1 MHPLIEGKFG
11 LTLPPHMNIPIILE
25 VTDSLTKDASVV
37 GGKAQSVA
45 ELVAQ
50 NAPVPAG
57 FVIPVQ
63 AFQSFIEPHL
73 ADISRE
79 LGTVDA
85 TSPASAFDAG
95 DRICELLCKAPIP
108 AELELAI
115 DKRVDDGRY
124 AVRSTA
130 TAEDSVTASFAGIY
144 ESFLD
149 GYDAKSVANRVKDVW
164 LSYFSGRA
172 ISYRVMQG
180 INHLTGGMAVLVM
193 ELVDADAGGVVF
205 TRDPRDGSD
214 QLLIN
219 VALGLGEG
227 VVSGQAQADS
237 FSLDSSSLEVIRR
250 NVIDKELMFVT
261 NPDGETTKVPVPAE
275 QRSEAALSDE
285 NLRRV
290 AEISLELKK
299 RAGDDRDIEF
309 AVRNDEVFVLQ
320 SRPITTGAAPQEEFP
335 ISWDSPEEEKLHWV
349 TGRPDPLFPLV
360 IDYSFM
366 QGEAEKRSVDFTGQ
380 YMGRQ
385 DLKKIVNGYLYSA
398 PSPRDP
404 EELKNRLFKHHLQ
417 GRRYLEKGT
426 TYFYEEVEPVL
437 RSNLAALEQD
447 RPADDTPIPD
457 HVAYLRRAM
466 RLATDHQN
474 DLHWRSWAGF
484 KEKDDLANLFAEI
497 TGRPPV
503 ESSDLTLGMEHMT
516 AKLSRRMNAIAAL
529 VKSDKWLSE
538 KFAER
543 DYDALFARGNG
554 NNPVV
559 RSFRTRFRSLLKTWG
574 RRNGIGYGTAW
585 KPTDPTWNMRPDI
598 PLDTIGSFVRQDIE
612 DVGRSRKQLRLR
624 RETAI
629 ADVRRIIGR
638 DKQLRKKFDFELFRA
653 SNHIK
658 MMENHNYLI
667 EQCTFGEYR
676 EAIDRAGRALVSS
689 GWLDEADDIFYLR
702 LNQLDDAVAA
712 NDYSDLRRL
721 VITARQEW
729 QENSKLDRPDFIG
742 TKPEEKD
749 KPDEEF
755 VRGLS
760 EDGQTLIGEPSSAG
774 QFTGIARVVVTRSS
788 KPPDI
793 KKGEVLVTDNTGPD
807 WVPVFPLIGALVL
820 DTGDNF
826 QHASLIT
833 REYGIPCVIQTK
845 EATTHIKDGQMVTVD
860 GTAGT
865 VKLRPKI

>member
-1 MHPLIEGKFG
+1 MK
-11 LTLPPHMNIPIILE
+11 TPIILE
-25 VTDSLTKDASVV
+25 VTDPLANDASVV

-45 ELVAQ
+45 GLVAQ
-50 NAPVPAG
+50 SAPVPAG
-57 FVIPVQ
+57 FIIPVQ
-63 AFQSFIEPHL
+63 VFQSFIKPYL

-79 LGTVDA
+79 LETVDA
-85 TSPASAFDAG
+85 KSPASAFEVG
-95 DRICELLCKAPIP
+95 DRIHQLLDKAPVSSD
-108 AELELAI
+108 LLHAI
-115 DKRVDDGRY
+115 DGCIGEGRY

-130 TAEDSVTASFAGIY
+130 TAEDSATASFAGIY
-144 ESFLD
+144 ESYLD
-149 GYDAKSVANRVKDVW
+149 GHDSKSVTTRIKDVW

-172 ISYRVMQG
+172 ISYRVVQG
-180 INHLTGGMAVLVM
+180 IEHLAGGMAVLVM
-193 ELVDADAGGVVF
+193 ELVNADAGGVVF

-237 FSLDSSSLEVIRR
+237 FSLDSSNLEITRR
-250 NVIDKELMFVT
+250 NVIDKELMLIST
-261 NPDGETTKVPVPAE
+261 ADGETTKVPVPAE

-290 AEISLELKK
+290 ARISLELKK
-299 RAGDDRDIEF
+299 NAGEDRDIEF
-309 AVRNDEVFVLQ
+309 AVRDDEVFVLQ
-320 SRPITTGAAPQEEFP
+320 SRPITTGVAPPAEFP
-335 ISWDSPEEEKLHWV
+335 VSWDSPEEVKLHWV
-349 TGRPDPLFPLV
+349 TGRPDPLLPLV

-404 EELKNRLFKHHLQ
+404 EELRKRLLRHHLQ

-426 TYFYEEVEPVL
+426 TYFYEEVEPIL
-437 RSNLAALEQD
+437 RSNLTRLESD
-447 RPADDTPIPD
+447 RPTDGAPIPD
-457 HVAYLRRAM
+457 HIAYLRRAM

-484 KEKDDLANLFAEI
+484 KEKDDLANLFTEI

-503 ESSDLTLGMEHMT
+503 ESSDLTLGLEHMT
-516 AKLSRRMNAIAAL
+516 AKLSRRMNALAVL

-538 KFAER
+538 KFADR

-554 NNPVV
+554 DIPAV
-559 RSFRTRFRSLLKTWG
+559 RSFRNRFRSLLKTWG

-585 KPTDPTWNMRPDI
+585 KPTDPTWNMRPEI

-612 DVGRSRKQLRLR
+612 DTGRSRKQLRAR
-624 RETAI
+624 REKAI
-629 ADVRRIIGR
+629 AEVRREIGR
-638 DKQLRKKFDFELFRA
+638 DKKLRKKFDFELFRA

-676 EAIDRAGRALVSS
+676 EAIDRAGRALVSG
-689 GWLDEADDIFYLR
+689 GWLDEVDDIFYLR

-712 NDYSDLRRL
+712 NDYSGLRTF
-721 VITARQEW
+721 VITAQQEW
-729 QENSKLDRPDFIG
+729 QENAKLDRPDFIG

-749 KPDEEF
+749 KPDEEI

-760 EDGQTLIGEPSSAG
+760 EDGHTLIGEPSSAG
-774 QFTGIARVVVTRSS
+774 QFTGVARVVVTRSS

-865 VKLRPKI
+865 VELRPEI